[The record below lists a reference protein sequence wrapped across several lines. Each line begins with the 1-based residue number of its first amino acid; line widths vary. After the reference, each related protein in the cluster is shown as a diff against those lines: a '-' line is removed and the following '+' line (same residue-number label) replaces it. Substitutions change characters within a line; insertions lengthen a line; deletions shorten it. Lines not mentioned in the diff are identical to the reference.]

1 MRPSLIMTGNKMY
14 QMTVK
19 ASRKH
24 SKIIFRDSWMILLAP
39 LDGLKK
45 ALNLKCENKMF
56 FPNLFNTKA
65 NMFVQLDHLPPIE
78 DYIPNGMKPE
88 KKKQMI
94 KWHAENKNTPFS
106 LFKALPEYGNNDTQI
121 LLEAIV
127 EIRRLL
133 IQITGG
139 YDVLLKGC
147 TIAGVAMQIY
157 RHMFLQKDLLSI
169 VPEFGYER
177 VDNAS
182 DKAIK
187 YMEWRAK
194 EDNVHIQHA
203 GNGRE
208 KQIGNWKVDG
218 FIAKQNKVIEFLGN
232 IYNEISLCK
241 AKFKDAISMVV
252 PVALNLIQLH
262 QTANCI
268 ELIMKKHWFA

>member
-1 MRPSLIMTGNKMY
+1 MRPHLTMTGNKMY
-14 QMTVK
+14 EMTIR
-19 ASRKH
+19 ASRKY
-24 SKIIFRDSWMILLAP
+24 SKLIFRDSWMILLAP

-56 FPNLFNTKA
+56 FPYLFNTKA
-65 NMFVQLDHLPPIE
+65 NMFVQLDHLPPLE

-88 KKKQMI
+88 KQKQLI

-106 LFKALPEYGNNDTQI
+106 LFSALPEYGNNDTQI
-121 LLEAIV
+121 LLEAMV
-127 EIRRLL
+127 EFRRLL

-139 YDVLLKGC
+139 YDVVLKGC
-147 TIAGVAMQIY
+147 TIAGIAMQIY
-157 RHMFLQKDLLSI
+157 RHMFLPKDLLAI

-194 EDNVHIQHA
+194 EDNVYIQHA

-218 FIAKQNKVIEFLGN
+218 YIIEQNKAIEFLGN
-232 IYNEISLCK
+232 IYIEIRLYK
-241 AKFKDAISMVV
+241 YKLKDATIMAVHNVLS
-252 PVALNLIQLH
+252 PILQL
-262 QTANCI
+262 QTANYI
-268 ELIMKKHWFA
+268 G